1 MSLVVEEF
9 QMDGKSVTETDLN
22 DLKAAMLSKVDD
34 NSQKEQ
40 IKIVFEALNRKQT
53 DLDLSIDQ
61 LNLLSKIIQNI
72 DC

>member
-1 MSLVVEEF
+1 
-9 QMDGKSVTETDLN
+9 MDGKSVTETDLN

-72 DC
+72 DCQMEITP